1 MGEDRKKGPLVSCRA
16 LLMVTA
22 ALLMAVTINS
32 AQSPDDLDINAIT
45 RIKQEAQRSQLVETI
60 GYLTDVYGPRL
71 TGSPHL
77 RAAADYIVPR
87 LTAWGLQNVKF
98 ERWGPFGPGWTND
111 RFSAFALAPQAYPL
125 IAYPKPWTPGTTGD
139 LVAEAVLAPIDNESE
154 FQRFR
159 GKLAGKFVLIAR
171 PAELSIRANK
181 PWRYSADD
189 LRKLAA
195 PAPFASPEAESAA
208 NLEFARKRMEFYI
221 REDAAVLLEPGTG
234 SHGTVLVDDGRLRDD
249 AAFTGAGFYP
259 WPDAVAAQVVV
270 AAEQYN
276 RIARTLDRGV
286 PVTLEMNIANA
297 YHYVDPDSFNI
308 IAEIPGSDPP
318 SQVVMLGAH
327 FDSRS
332 AGTGAADNAA
342 GSAVVLEAMRI
353 LKATGLTM
361 RRTVRVALWTGS
373 EQGLLGSRAYVTHH
387 FADPGTM
394 LPKPEHQGMS
404 AYFNVDGGSG
414 AIRGLYLHGNEAA
427 RPVLERWMAP
437 FKESGMTTLS
447 PQAAERSDQF
457 AFNAVGLPGL
467 HFIQDPLDEEARRT
481 NMDVFERLETSS
493 LIQNAIIV
501 AAFVYHAANREE
513 PLPRKPLPAP
523 DTRWAFPQLPRR

>member
-1 MGEDRKKGPLVSCRA
+1 LVFCRA
-16 LLMVTA
+16 LLLVIAAIVAAVVT
-22 ALLMAVTINS
+22 NS
-32 AQSPDDLDINAIT
+32 AQTTEGPDLNAIA
-45 RIKQEAQRSQLVETI
+45 RIKQEAQRSQLVETV

-77 RAAADYIVPR
+77 RAAADYVVAR

-111 RFSAFALAPQAYPL
+111 RFSAVALAPQAYPL

-139 LVAEAVLAPIDNESE
+139 LVAEAVLAPIENDSD

-171 PAELSIRANK
+171 PTQLPIRADE
-181 PWRYSADD
+181 PLRYSADD

-195 PAPFASPEAESAA
+195 PAPLASPEAESS
-208 NLEFARKRMEFYI
+208 EFARKRMEFYI
-221 REDAAVLLEPGTG
+221 QENAAVLLEPGAG
-234 SHGTVLVDDGRLRDD
+234 SHGTVLVGDGRLRDD

-259 WPDAVAAQVVV
+259 WPDAVAAQVVL

-276 RIARTLDRGV
+276 RIARTLDRNIA
-286 PVTLEMNIANA
+286 VTLEMNVANA

-318 SQVVMLGAH
+318 SHVVMFGAH
-327 FDSRS
+327 FDSRN

-342 GSAVVLEAMRI
+342 GSAVALEAMRI
-353 LKATGLTM
+353 LQATGLKM

-394 LPKPEHQGMS
+394 QPKPEHQEMS

-427 RPVLERWMAP
+427 RPVLERWMTP
-437 FKESGMTTLS
+437 FKEIGMTTLS
-447 PQAAERSDQF
+447 PQAADRSDQF
-457 AFNAVGLPGL
+457 AFDAVGLPGF
-467 HFIQDPLDEEARRT
+467 HFIQDPLDAGSRRT
-481 NMDVFERLETSS
+481 NMDVFERLDTSN
-493 LIQNAIIV
+493 LIQNAIVV

-523 DTRWAFPQLPRR
+523 DARWAFPQLPRR

>member
-1 MGEDRKKGPLVSCRA
+1 
-16 LLMVTA
+16 MVTA
-22 ALLMAVTINS
+22 ALFLAVALNS

-77 RAAADYIVPR
+77 RAAADYVVAR
-87 LTAWGLQNVKF
+87 LTDWGLQNVKF

-125 IAYPKPWTPGTTGD
+125 IAYSKPWTPGTTGD
-139 LVAEAVLAPIDNESE
+139 LVAEAVLAPIDTESD

-171 PAELSIRANK
+171 PAELSIRANE
-181 PWRYSADD
+181 PLRYSADD

-195 PAPFASPEAESAA
+195 PAPLASLEPESAA

-221 REDAAVLLEPGTG
+221 REDAAVLLEPGAG
-234 SHGTVLVDDGRLRDD
+234 SHGTVLVGDGRLRDD

-259 WPDAVAAQVVV
+259 WPDAVAPQVVL

-276 RIARTLDRGV
+276 RIARTLDRAI

-318 SQVVMLGAH
+318 SHVVMLGAH
-327 FDSRS
+327 FDSRN

-394 LPKPEHQGMS
+394 QLKPEHQDMS
-404 AYFNVDGGSG
+404 AYFNVDGGTG

-427 RPVLERWMAP
+427 RPALERWMAP

-501 AAFVYHAANREE
+501 AAFVYHTANREE

-523 DTRWAFPQLPRR
+523 DARWAFPQLPRR

>member
-1 MGEDRKKGPLVSCRA
+1 
-16 LLMVTA
+16 
-22 ALLMAVTINS
+22 
-32 AQSPDDLDINAIT
+32 
-45 RIKQEAQRSQLVETI
+45 
-60 GYLTDVYGPRL
+60 
-71 TGSPHL
+71 
-77 RAAADYIVPR
+77 
-87 LTAWGLQNVKF
+87 
-98 ERWGPFGPGWTND
+98 
-111 RFSAFALAPQAYPL
+111 
-125 IAYPKPWTPGTTGD
+125 
-139 LVAEAVLAPIDNESE
+139 
-154 FQRFR
+154 
-159 GKLAGKFVLIAR
+159 
-171 PAELSIRANK
+171 
-181 PWRYSADD
+181 
-189 LRKLAA
+189 
-195 PAPFASPEAESAA
+195 
-208 NLEFARKRMEFYI
+208 
-221 REDAAVLLEPGTG
+221 VLLEPGAG
-234 SHGTVLVDDGRLRDD
+234 SHGTVLVGDGRLRDD

-259 WPDAVAAQVVV
+259 WPDAVAAQVVL

-276 RIARTLDRGV
+276 RIARTLDRGI

-318 SQVVMLGAH
+318 SHVVMLGAH
-327 FDSRS
+327 FDSRN

-353 LKATGLTM
+353 LQATGLKM

-394 LPKPEHQGMS
+394 QPKPEHQDMS

-447 PQAAERSDQF
+447 PRAAERSDQL
-457 AFNAVGLPGL
+457 AFDAVGLPGL
-467 HFIQDPLDEEARRT
+467 HFIQDPLDEGSRRT
-481 NMDVFERLETSS
+481 NMDVFERLETSN
-493 LIQNAIIV
+493 LVQNAIIV

-513 PLPRKPLPAP
+513 GLPRKPLPAP
-523 DTRWAFPQLPRR
+523 DARWAFPQLPRR